1 MQEGITK
8 PSLCNLESFDDMCFA
23 CYCHAVLQGHSS
35 SSSSSSSSSPPPR
48 PLRQL
53 CIAVGSAG
61 PLLPVYLSALHRNG
75 QGRTSTGSSR
85 AQWAA
90 PNLTGEL
97 ANGVG
102 SARLQPGACQKEC
115 EKICHKGLVH
125 LWLARASRRVARC
138 SRRASFLLPV

>member
-8 PSLCNLESFDDMCFA
+8 PSLCNLESCDDMCFA
-23 CYCHAVLQGHSS
+23 CYCHAVLQRHSF
-35 SSSSSSSSSPPPR
+35 SSSSSPPPR

-53 CIAVGSAG
+53 CIAAGSAG

-75 QGRTSTGSSR
+75 QRRASTGSSR

-102 SARLQPGACQKEC
+102 SAGLAQGFLFIASMKSCEPEGWGYSSKTYEC
-115 EKICHKGLVH
+115 
-125 LWLARASRRVARC
+125 
-138 SRRASFLLPV
+138 